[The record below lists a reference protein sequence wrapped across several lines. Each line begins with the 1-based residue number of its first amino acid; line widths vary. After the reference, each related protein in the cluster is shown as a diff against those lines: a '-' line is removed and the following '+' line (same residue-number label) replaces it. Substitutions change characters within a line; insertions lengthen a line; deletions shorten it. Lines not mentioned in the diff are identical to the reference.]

1 MGNKIRFITLF
12 LWEIEYI
19 VVPLQSQIETQ
30 TACFMIQELKFKNF
44 KSFKDEVTLSFEA
57 TKDMTFEDYHV
68 VEVAPGVRL
77 LRYAMIYGA
86 NASGKSNLLDAID
99 FLQDFFF
106 TKADDINEPTG
117 AIPFKLDA
125 VTPGEPSEFS
135 LKFYVGAI
143 KYWYELKLT
152 PTHVQSEKLYFYDSV
167 QPKKLFDRKF
177 ENGQSVVTFNPATVK
192 ISAAAKEEISLK
204 CLPNMSFF
212 AARNQVNISIEKVDI
227 AKDWLKKNI
236 MPIIS
241 PTSGMFDYAS
251 KKMYNNET
259 LKTYLLDFVHQAD
272 FNISDV
278 KADKVSEK
286 IPQQFINLILA
297 DDNTPE
303 DVKEKIKA
311 EQTIT
316 RIQTMFE
323 HTVKNERGTET
334 YLLSTDSQSEGTKRT
349 IGIEAAVFEAMETE
363 SFLYIDEIEASLHPE
378 LVEFILQK
386 FLSKKSRA
394 QMLVTTHYDMLLNSV
409 GDDLIR
415 KDSVWFTE
423 KKENGSSDLYS
434 LVEYKGLNRI
444 ASLQKAYR
452 NGVFGALPNI
462 KG

>member
-1 MGNKIRFITLF
+1 M
-12 LWEIEYI
+12 
-19 VVPLQSQIETQ
+19 
-30 TACFMIQELKFKNF
+30 
-44 KSFKDEVTLSFEA
+44 SFKDEVTLSFEA
-57 TKDMTFEDYHV
+57 TKDITFEDYHV
-68 VEVAPGVRL
+68 VEVVPGVRL
-77 LRYAMIYGA
+77 LRFAMVYGA
-86 NASGKSNLLDAID
+86 NASGKSNLLEAID

-106 TKADDINEPTG
+106 AKASDIAEPTG
-117 AIPFKLDA
+117 AVPFKLDA
-125 VTPGEPSEFS
+125 VTPNEPSEFS
-135 LKFYVGAI
+135 LKFYVGET

-152 PTHVQSEKLYFYDSV
+152 SKQVLSEKLYFYDSV
-167 QPKKLFDRKF
+167 QPKKLFDRKL
-177 ENGQSVVTFNPATVK
+177 ENGQSVISYNPATVK

-212 AARNQVNISIEKVDI
+212 AAKNQVNLAIEKIDL
-227 AKDWLKKNI
+227 AKEWLRNNL
-236 MPIIS
+236 MPMIH

-251 KKMYNNET
+251 KKMYNNEA
-259 LKTYLLDFVHQAD
+259 LKSYLLDFVHQAD

-278 KADKVSEK
+278 KSDKVSEK
-286 IPQQFINLILA
+286 IPQQFVNMILA
-297 DDNTPE
+297 DDSTPE
-303 DVKEKIKA
+303 EIKEKVRS
-311 EQTIT
+311 EQSIT
-316 RIQTMFE
+316 RIETMFE
-323 HTVKNERGTET
+323 HTVRNERGVEKYLMSTE
-334 YLLSTDSQSEGTKRT
+334 SQSEGTKRT
-349 IGIEAAVFEAMETE
+349 IGIEAAVYEAMGSE

-423 KKENGSSDLYS
+423 KKENGSTDLYS

-444 ASLQKAYR
+444 SSFQKAYR

>member
-1 MGNKIRFITLF
+1 
-12 LWEIEYI
+12 
-19 VVPLQSQIETQ
+19 
-30 TACFMIQELKFKNF
+30 MIQELRFKNF

-57 TKDMTFEDYHV
+57 TKDNTFEDYHV
-68 VEVAPGVRL
+68 VEVVPGVRL
-77 LRYAMIYGA
+77 LRFAMIYGA

-99 FLQDFFF
+99 FLQEFFF
-106 TKADDINEPTG
+106 SKADDITEPTG
-117 AIPFKLDA
+117 VIPFKLDA

-135 LKFYVGAI
+135 LKFYVGAT

-152 PTHVQSEKLYFYDSV
+152 PTQVLSEKLYFYDSV
-167 QPKKLFDRKF
+167 QPKKLFDRKL
-177 ENGQSVVTFNPATVK
+177 ENGQSVITFNPATVK

-212 AARNQVNISIEKVDI
+212 AARNQVNIAIEKIDL
-227 AKDWLKKNI
+227 AKEWLKNNL
-236 MPIIS
+236 MPMIS
-241 PTSGMFDYAS
+241 PRSIMFDYTSA
-251 KKMYNNET
+251 KMHNNAN
-259 LKTYLLDFVHQAD
+259 LKSYLLDFVRQAD

-278 KADKVSEK
+278 RSDKVTEM
-286 IPQQFINLILA
+286 IPQAVLDIVLA
-297 DDNTPE
+297 NDNASA
-303 DVKEKIKA
+303 DLKEKLKA
-311 EQTIT
+311 EPSIDKI
-316 RIQTMFE
+316 RTMFE
-323 HTVKNERGTET
+323 HTVRNERGTET
-334 YLLSTDSQSEGTKRT
+334 YMMSTESQSEGTRRT
-349 IGIEAAVFEAMETE
+349 FGIEAAVYEAMETE
-363 SFLYIDEIEASLHPE
+363 SFLFIDEIESSLHPD

-444 ASLQKAYR
+444 SSFQKAYR

>member
-1 MGNKIRFITLF
+1 
-12 LWEIEYI
+12 
-19 VVPLQSQIETQ
+19 
-30 TACFMIQELKFKNF
+30 MIQELKFKNF

-57 TKDMTFEDYHV
+57 TKDTTFEDYHV
-68 VEVAPGVRL
+68 VEVASGVRL
-77 LRYAMIYGA
+77 LRFAMIYGA

-99 FLQDFFF
+99 FLQNFLFS
-106 TKADDINEPTG
+106 KADDITDSTG
-117 AIPFKLDA
+117 TIPFKLDA

-135 LKFYVGAI
+135 LKFYVGAT
-143 KYWYELKLT
+143 KYWYEIKLT
-152 PTHVQSEKLYFYDSV
+152 PSQVLSEKLYFYDSA

-177 ENGQSVVTFNPATVK
+177 ENGQSVISFNPATVK

-212 AARNQVNISIEKVDI
+212 AARNQVNIAIEKIDI
-227 AKDWLKKNI
+227 ARDWLRKNI
-236 MPIIS
+236 MPMIS

-251 KKMYNNET
+251 NKMYNNDA
-259 LKTYLLDFVHQAD
+259 LKSYLLDFVHQAD

-278 KADKVSEK
+278 KSDKVSEK
-286 IPQQFINLILA
+286 LPQQFVNMILA
-297 DDNTPE
+297 DDSAPE
-303 DVKEKIKA
+303 EVKEKIKA
-311 EQTIT
+311 EQMIT

-323 HTVKNERGTET
+323 HTVKNERGIERYLMSTE
-334 YLLSTDSQSEGTKRT
+334 SQSEGTKRT
-349 IGIEAAVFEAMETE
+349 IGIEAAVYNALETE
-363 SFLYIDEIEASLHPE
+363 SFLYIDEIESSLHPE

-386 FLSKKSRA
+386 FLSKKCRA

-444 ASLQKAYR
+444 SSFQKAYR

>member
-1 MGNKIRFITLF
+1 
-12 LWEIEYI
+12 
-19 VVPLQSQIETQ
+19 
-30 TACFMIQELKFKNF
+30 MIQELKFKNF
-44 KSFKDEVTLSFEA
+44 MSFKDEVTLSFEA
-57 TKDMTFEDYHV
+57 TKDITFEDYHV

-77 LRYAMIYGA
+77 LRFAMVYGA
-86 NASGKSNLLDAID
+86 NASGKSNLLEAID

-106 TKADDINEPTG
+106 AKASDIAEPTG
-117 AIPFKLDA
+117 AVPFKLDA
-125 VTPGEPSEFS
+125 VTPNEPSEFS
-135 LKFYVGAI
+135 LKFYVGET

-152 PTHVQSEKLYFYDSV
+152 SKQVLSEKLYFYDSV
-167 QPKKLFDRKF
+167 QPKKLFDRKL
-177 ENGQSVVTFNPATVK
+177 ENGQSVISYNPATVK

-212 AARNQVNISIEKVDI
+212 AAKNQVNLAIEKIDL
-227 AKDWLKKNI
+227 AKEWLRNNL
-236 MPIIS
+236 MPMIH

-251 KKMYNNET
+251 KKMYNNEA
-259 LKTYLLDFVHQAD
+259 LKSYLLDFVHQAD

-278 KADKVSEK
+278 KSDKVSEK
-286 IPQQFINLILA
+286 IPQQFVNMILA
-297 DDNTPE
+297 DDSTPE
-303 DVKEKIKA
+303 EIKEKVRS
-311 EQTIT
+311 EQSIT
-316 RIQTMFE
+316 RIETMFE
-323 HTVKNERGTET
+323 HTVRNERGVEKYLMSTE
-334 YLLSTDSQSEGTKRT
+334 SQSEGTKRT
-349 IGIEAAVFEAMETE
+349 IGIEAAVYEAMDSE

-386 FLSKKSRA
+386 FLSKKNRA

-423 KKENGSSDLYS
+423 KKENGSTDLYS

-444 ASLQKAYR
+444 SSFQKAYR